1 MKLIDILLENEEGGI
16 QDFPKEDIDYS
27 IIPSDMGKALDA
39 LSNPDNYVDKDN
51 ISFSDNFADR
61 EMIDK
66 IFGKGAPHQKDGQAQ
81 KDWESLSQTSRVL
94 KLKDIQSREPEL
106 FKKGLE
112 SQGFEKAYTSW
123 KEEGND
129 GNEEDF
135 ILNSDYNI
143 LKIVSKVGREPKY
156 YPIKTKDN
164 IAKYGGTLSS
174 NTHYDIDGEKIT
186 FPTRKIKTW
195 GKKDL
200 IKKRIESI
208 MNNAGVEFDTP
219 IETETTSTS
228 TTPTTEKPT
237 LKITLDPKKIKGDKD
252 VEKKIEG
259 LKSTYKKNFS
269 FADKVLVIKNIDKA
283 KKLDLIGFF
292 RPYQKVEDLKE
303 EFDFEL
309 YRMQRI
315 ANL

>member
-16 QDFPKEDIDYS
+16 QDLPKEAIDYS

-51 ISFSDNFADR
+51 TSFSDNFADR
-61 EMIDK
+61 ELLKK
-66 IFGKGAPHQKDGQAQ
+66 IFGYGADHIKDGQAQ
-81 KDWESLSQTSRVL
+81 KDWDSLPPTSRVL

-112 SQGFEKAYTSW
+112 SQEFEKAYTSW

-143 LKIVSKVGREPKY
+143 LKIVSKVSRTPKY
-156 YPIKTKDN
+156 FPISTKQN
-164 IAKYGGTLSS
+164 IAKYGGTLSP
-174 NTHYDIDGEKIT
+174 NTHYEVEGEKII

-237 LKITLDPKKIKGDKD
+237 LKITLDPKKIKGNKA

-292 RPYQKVEDLKE
+292 RPYQKVEE
-303 EFDFEL
+303 VNEDFKKM
-309 YRMQRI
+309 MQLRAGI
-315 ANL
+315 IK